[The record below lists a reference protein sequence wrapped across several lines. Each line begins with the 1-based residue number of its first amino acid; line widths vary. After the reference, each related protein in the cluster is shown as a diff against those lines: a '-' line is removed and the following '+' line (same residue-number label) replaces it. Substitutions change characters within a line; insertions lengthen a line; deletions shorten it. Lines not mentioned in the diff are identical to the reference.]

1 MDLLGREFRK
11 TRVLCEAF
19 LKSPCMGTSGILE
32 CSRLPSVKVLTV
44 HWDAGLFISLVPLGL
59 SFLEGEYI
67 LGFSELSVSDM
78 VHYRTRVQ

>member
-1 MDLLGREFRK
+1 M
-11 TRVLCEAF
+11 
-19 LKSPCMGTSGILE
+19 
-32 CSRLPSVKVLTV
+32 KVLTV